1 MAISHLYGLLGY
13 PLGHSFS
20 KKYFSEKFNTMGL
33 SDSHQYE
40 QFEIPQIED
49 FLTLKSEQK
58 ALLKGLNVTI
68 PYKQQIMPLLDEIDP
83 AAAKI
88 GAVNTIK
95 IYPDGKTK
103 GFNTDYWGFRQTI
116 ESWDAFPHFNLK
128 KAVVLGQGGAAK
140 AIIAALEDLGLEVWK
155 VSRTPE
161 EGQISYEDLAASM
174 DEVGL
179 IVNSTPLGMY
189 PKIDT
194 FPPIDYSLLNRQ
206 HYLYDIVYNPLRTAF
221 LEKGIAQGVGG
232 IYEGLEM
239 LHGQADKAWEIW
251 NA

>member
-1 MAISHLYGLLGY
+1 MSISHLYGLLGY

-20 KKYFSEKFNTMGL
+20 RKYFTEKFENLAL
-33 SDSHQYE
+33 SESHEYR

-49 FLTLKSEQK
+49 FLQVK
-58 ALLKGLNVTI
+58 AEHQGILKGLNVTI
-68 PYKQQIMPLLDEIDP
+68 PYKQQIIPLLDELDP

-95 IYPDGKTK
+95 IYPEGKTK

-116 ESWDAFPHFNLK
+116 ETWDAYSLFK
-128 KAVVLGQGGAAK
+128 SKVAVVLGQGGAAK
-140 AIIAALEDLGLEVWK
+140 AIIAALEDLGMSVWK

-161 EGQISYEDLAASM
+161 EGQISYETLALQM

-189 PKIDT
+189 PKVDT
-194 FPPIDYSLLNRQ
+194 FPPIDYSRLKSQ

-221 LEKGIAQGVGG
+221 LEKGIAHGVGG
-232 IYEGLEM
+232 IYEGLAM